1 MEKVF
6 AMAVLF
12 QKMKQNAS
20 AKVSFFTNDGKA
32 LSFYNRNMNGAP
44 HHDWYLREWLATLR
58 VKQARLMELTDW
70 DKRKTSELVNGKQ
83 RYNRDTVNEAAH
95 ALHIAP
101 FELLMHPE
109 DAMALRQL
117 RRDALRIAAEQ
128 RREYRTQPDLD
139 DLPDGDRR
147 KAG

>member
-1 MEKVF
+1 MR
-6 AMAVLF
+6 
-12 QKMKQNAS
+12 S
-20 AKVSFFTNDGKA
+20 
-32 LSFYNRNMNGAP
+32 YNRNMAEAAR
-44 HHDWYLREWLATLR
+44 HDWYLAEWLKTLR

-70 DKRKTSELVNGKQ
+70 DKRKTSELVNLKQ

-117 RRDALRIAAEQ
+117 RKDALRIAAEQ

-139 DLPDGDRR
+139 DLPGPDRR
-147 KAG
+147 QVG